1 MTFLDV
7 ALNVWRELPYV
18 NISPRC
24 PQCRP
29 HFAQRSAG
37 NLSSAK
43 PLCVAMRRT
52 DVIAANMLG
61 LGVIFT
67 KPAFPNALLLNP
79 MYLGLQHP
87 HARAE

>member
-1 MTFLDV
+1 
-7 ALNVWRELPYV
+7 
-18 NISPRC
+18 
-24 PQCRP
+24 
-29 HFAQRSAG
+29 
-37 NLSSAK
+37 
-43 PLCVAMRRT
+43 MRRT

-87 HARAE
+87 HARASDSREWWLVANLKTVSTNSS